1 MATIGILSRLRA
13 AAPSPTASLTALSET
28 ERAQYQDSIAL
39 LETDMAQL
47 ERALAEPGW
56 QQIATLGD
64 HTFTREGLRQI
75 AAICRVMRVKNP
87 LCRRAS
93 AIKGYYVWGQGVEVS
108 ARDDDVNDVV
118 RDLVEDPAN
127 QRAVFGAEARERL
140 ERTLHTDANVFLAS
154 WSHPRTGRVQV
165 RPIPF
170 DEIYDVVK
178 NPDDAAEPWFYVRR
192 WWQHTLDPR
201 TGTTSPSLQE
211 ALYPDVDYRPR
222 TRPSKHGG
230 MPIRW
235 DSPILHV
242 AVNRD
247 GFATF
252 GVPELFPAL
261 DWARAHT
268 EFLDD
273 WRKIV
278 RGLSKFAWKAKTKG
292 SQVSAAR
299 RRMADATAD
308 DAPAGQTFVGDHA
321 TDLEPV
327 KHTGATVNVA
337 DHRAFALMVS
347 AATDIPE
354 TMLLGDPST
363 GNLATATTLDR
374 PTELAFQT
382 RRGLWASVYR
392 RLAQHAVERSV
403 MAPGGQ
409 LRGTVARDEW
419 DRLRVEVAGGA
430 ESTVD
435 VEWPPITTHDIAE
448 YAKAVKDASEAG
460 MPLRETVRLL
470 LVAFEVDNADELL
483 DEMEAAGAFDDQ
495 PAGDGDDLVEAV
507 VGLQEAVAA
516 MGVE

>member
-1 MATIGILSRLRA
+1 MGLLDRFRA
-13 AAPSPTASLTALSET
+13 AAPSPTSSLTALAET

-47 ERALAEPGW
+47 ERSLAEPGW
-56 QQIATLGD
+56 QQIATLGE
-64 HTFTREGLRQI
+64 HTFTREGLRRI
-75 AAICRVMRVKNP
+75 AALCRVMRTKNP

-108 ARDDDVNDVV
+108 ARDEDVNDVV
-118 RDLVEDPAN
+118 RDLIEDPTN
-127 QRAVFGAEARERL
+127 QRAVFGSEARERL
-140 ERTLHTDANVFLAS
+140 ERTLHTDSNVFLAS

-170 DEIYDVVK
+170 DEIESVVK

-192 WWQHTLDPR
+192 WWQHELDVRTATTTPR
-201 TGTTSPSLQE
+201 LME
-211 ALYPDVDYRPR
+211 ALYPDIDYRPR
-222 TRPSKHGG
+222 TRPASHGG

-235 DSPILHV
+235 DSPILHL

-252 GVPELFPAL
+252 GVPELYPAL

-292 SQVSAAR
+292 SQVPATR
-299 RRMADATAD
+299 TRMASATAD

-321 TDLEPV
+321 TDLQPV
-327 KHTGATVNVA
+327 KHTGASVNVA

-347 AATDIPE
+347 AATDVPE

-382 RRGLWASVYR
+382 RRGLWADVYR

-403 MAPGGQ
+403 MATAGE
-409 LRGTVARDEW
+409 LRGTVRRDEW
-419 DRLRVEVAGGA
+419 DRLRVEVAGDV

-435 VEWPPITTHDIAE
+435 VEWPPIVEHDIAD
-448 YAKAVKDASEAG
+448 YAKAIKDANEAG

-470 LVAFEVDNADELL
+470 LVAFEIDNADEILS
-483 DEMEAAGAFDDQ
+483 DMEDAGAFDEQ
-495 PAGDGDDLVEAV
+495 APV
-507 VGLQEAVAA
+507 VGDEFMEAVASLSEA
-516 MGVE
+516 VAGLGA